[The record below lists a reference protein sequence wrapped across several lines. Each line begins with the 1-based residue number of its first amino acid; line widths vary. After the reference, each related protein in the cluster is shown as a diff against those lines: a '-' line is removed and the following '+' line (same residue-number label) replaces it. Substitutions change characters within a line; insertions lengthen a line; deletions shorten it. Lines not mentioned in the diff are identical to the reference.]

1 MLCLGPE
8 CRATNFLSCS
18 ATKGINVVRVV
29 RDEAYID
36 KMLAFSRIF
45 HAAFTLKG
53 QVCLVCAYSF
63 PLPPLFSLSPPFP
76 PLFPHLSF
84 TICLVFACSIFLL
97 PFFPF
102 FSFFLWLSLS
112 CVRALSSAMCAWY
125 PFSLSQSLSRGVKL
139 SPSYSPTHTH
149 TTHLSL
155 LPFLF
160 APPHLSFPQ
169 PPPENFAAQVYPEY
183 QAHILKSSLY
193 IDYIEHTHYI
203 EVLYTVCLYELYTGD
218 ILGP

>member
-125 PFSLSQSLSRGVKL
+125 PFSLSQSLSFVRVRARSLFRAL
-139 SPSYSPTHTH
+139 SPSLSPLEGPTHPHTH
-149 TTHLSL
+149 TSLSL

-160 APPHLSFPQ
+160 DPPHRSFPQ

-183 QAHILKSSLY
+183 QAQILKSSLY
-193 IDYIEHTHYI
+193 IEYIEHAH
-203 EVLYTVCLYELYTGD
+203 
-218 ILGP
+218 

>member
-36 KMLAFSRIF
+36 KMLAFARIF

-53 QVCLVCAYSF
+53 QVCLVCAYS
-63 PLPPLFSLSPPFP
+63 LPPPPFLSLPPFFFPPFP
-76 PLFPHLSF
+76 PRFFHDVSRVCVFYPSSSF
-84 TICLVFACSIFLL
+84 L
-97 PFFPF
+97 
-102 FSFFLWLSLS
+102 FFLFFLSLALSLS
-112 CVRALSSAMCAWY
+112 CARALSSAMCAWY
-125 PFSLSQSLSRGVKL
+125 PFSLSQSLSFARVGARSLFRAL
-139 SPSYSPTHTH
+139 SPSLSPLEGPTHPHTH
-149 TTHLSL
+149 TSLSL

-160 APPHLSFPQ
+160 DPPNLSFPQ

-183 QAHILKSSLY
+183 QAQILKSSLY
-193 IDYIEHTHYI
+193 ID
-203 EVLYTVCLYELYTGD
+203 
-218 ILGP
+218 